1 MGPLSL
7 RRGRRLALVDREQRQ
22 AHNEALY
29 RATNREIERAS
40 ERVGEGAES
49 EIEFLCECGRE
60 GCTAMLSL
68 TIGDY
73 DRIHAERERFVVLPG
88 HENPEIEE
96 VVQRTSSY
104 FVVDKFG
111 EAAEI
116 ARDADPGA

>member
-1 MGPLSL
+1 
-7 RRGRRLALVDREQRQ
+7 VDRDQRQ

-40 ERVGEGAES
+40 KALGEGAGS

-60 GCTAMLSL
+60 GCATMLSL

-88 HENPEIEE
+88 HENPEIEQ
-96 VVQRTSSY
+96 VVERTNSY
-104 FVVDKFG
+104 CVVDKFG

-116 ARDADPGA
+116 ARDADLDA